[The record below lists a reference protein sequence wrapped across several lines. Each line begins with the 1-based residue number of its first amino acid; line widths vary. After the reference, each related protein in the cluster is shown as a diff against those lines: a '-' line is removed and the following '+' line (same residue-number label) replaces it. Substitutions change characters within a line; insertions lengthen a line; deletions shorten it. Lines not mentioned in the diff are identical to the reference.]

1 MIIRL
6 QSARAYR
13 WYLFQEVLSKT
24 FEMRSRDFVPDG
36 PAEVHGRVLG
46 HGCLC
51 YVASGLRMQVSDFD
65 NKGVTYS
72 KQGDN
77 QRIEDPVNELL
88 QDLAA
93 LEILRLGHPLS
104 RITESEPAA
113 VSDTQTLHH
122 LVERE
127 GVVLLSTDESESIL
141 RIVRYLISY

>member
-1 MIIRL
+1 
-6 QSARAYR
+6 
-13 WYLFQEVLSKT
+13 
-24 FEMRSRDFVPDG
+24 
-36 PAEVHGRVLG
+36 
-46 HGCLC
+46 
-51 YVASGLRMQVSDFD
+51 MQVSDFD